1 MKPFA
6 NTDAVVVADS
16 YFASVSAAIR
26 LKEIGLRFI
35 GVVKTATK
43 EYPMNYL
50 GSVELPGG
58 KGSRK
63 GLLTTDEETGT
74 LLLAFVWVDR
84 DRRYFIS
91 TCSSLDAGTQILRT
105 RWTQADKGVNAEPER
120 QERQIAQPKAAETF
134 YMAAGKIDQHNRHR
148 QDSLRLERKLQTTDW
163 SKRVNVTIFAMTVI
177 DAFLLMKGCQSF
189 SVLHDPK
196 LFIEQLALELVD
208 NDYDRRT
215 VRRSTKAK
223 RSREVDILP
232 LPVQINTS
240 IYLTN
245 TTPTKRLRKNKKT
258 GALTQ
263 CKQGRCIV
271 CKNHWVTTVC
281 RECQKDQQDVTKTQF
296 WCCKSGSEC
305 FDKHVREHHPDKIL
319 PSIL

>member
-1 MKPFA
+1 M
-6 NTDAVVVADS
+6 ADS

-43 EYPMNYL
+43 EYPMQYL
-50 GSVELPGG
+50 GSIPLPGG
-58 KGSRK
+58 RGSRK
-63 GLLTTDEETGT
+63 GLLTTDEATGCQ
-74 LLLAFVWVDR
+74 LMSFVWVDR

-91 TCSSLDAGTQILRT
+91 TCSSLEEGTKISRM
-105 RWTQADKGVNAEPER
+105 RWTQADKRLNAEPER
-120 QERQIAQPKAAETF
+120 QERNISQPKAAEMF
-134 YMAAGKIDQHNRHR
+134 YTAAGKIDQHNRHR

-163 SKRVNVTIFAMTVI
+163 SKRVNITLFGMTVV
-177 DAFLLMKGCQSF
+177 DAYLLMKGCQSF
-189 SVLHDPK
+189 NVLHDPK

-215 VRRSTKAK
+215 VRASTKKK

-232 LPVQINTS
+232 MPREIDTS
-240 IYLTN
+240 VYLTN
-245 TTPTKRLRKNKKT
+245 TTPTKRLKKNKKT

-271 CKNHWVTTVC
+271 CKTHWVTTVC
-281 RECQKDQQDVTKTQF
+281 RECQKEQTDPTKTQY

-305 FDKHVREHHPDKIL
+305 FDQHVRCWKEH
-319 PSIL
+319 